1 MEALGKKI
9 VKGVTYNAGSR
20 ILMVGIQGITSI
32 ILARILSSSDYGVV
46 AFAAVFI
53 SFLSQFSDFGVSSA
67 IIQRKNID
75 AKILNTAFTI
85 RNAVSIV
92 LVFLATVMSFVV
104 PIYFDI
110 AHVDWII
117 RLLALNF
124 ILNSLAFISSSLLR
138 RKMEFFAYNL
148 AQLFSTLAGSLSAI
162 ALAFLG
168 YGFWSLVFSNI
179 LSSLAYA
186 VIINRFHRVKLR
198 IEFDMEVAKE
208 IWRFGFYV
216 FLSGLFVYALFNAD
230 NFIVG
235 AIKGTQALGYYSLAF
250 DWGTKIS
257 TLLSLTVL
265 SVLFPA
271 YSRIKDDK
279 EKLKKAYLDSVKYV
293 SFLSIMVNGTLFC
306 ISEDFLKIV
315 LGGGTD
321 KWLPALSSFRIL
333 CIYGIVRAIL
343 EPLGNVI
350 MALGDSKVL
359 LKANAIA
366 SAVQLLLLYPAL
378 NFWGIEGVAVLVFIS
393 YALQYFI
400 YIPYIKNRVDISFA
414 SFGLSLFIPVFSST
428 TFFIVFILY
437 RHLNTSES
445 IVGIVF
451 KSLIYL
457 LLYVILFCT
466 ATKFQ
471 FLKDLKSL

>member
-216 FLSGLFVYALFNAD
+216 FFRKSFEAC
-230 NFIVG
+230 
-235 AIKGTQALGYYSLAF
+235 
-250 DWGTKIS
+250 
-257 TLLSLTVL
+257 LLSQ
-265 SVLFPA
+265 
-271 YSRIKDDK
+271 RI
-279 EKLKKAYLDSVKYV
+279 
-293 SFLSIMVNGTLFC
+293 
-306 ISEDFLKIV
+306 
-315 LGGGTD
+315 
-321 KWLPALSSFRIL
+321 
-333 CIYGIVRAIL
+333 
-343 EPLGNVI
+343 
-350 MALGDSKVL
+350 
-359 LKANAIA
+359 
-366 SAVQLLLLYPAL
+366 
-378 NFWGIEGVAVLVFIS
+378 
-393 YALQYFI
+393 
-400 YIPYIKNRVDISFA
+400 
-414 SFGLSLFIPVFSST
+414 
-428 TFFIVFILY
+428 
-437 RHLNTSES
+437 
-445 IVGIVF
+445 
-451 KSLIYL
+451 
-457 LLYVILFCT
+457 
-466 ATKFQ
+466 
-471 FLKDLKSL
+471 

>member
-124 ILNSLAFISSSLLR
+124 ILNSLAFISASLLR

>member
-1 MEALGKKI
+1 
-9 VKGVTYNAGSR
+9 
-20 ILMVGIQGITSI
+20 
-32 ILARILSSSDYGVV
+32 
-46 AFAAVFI
+46 
-53 SFLSQFSDFGVSSA
+53 
-67 IIQRKNID
+67 
-75 AKILNTAFTI
+75 
-85 RNAVSIV
+85 
-92 LVFLATVMSFVV
+92 
-104 PIYFDI
+104 
-110 AHVDWII
+110 
-117 RLLALNF
+117 
-124 ILNSLAFISSSLLR
+124 
-138 RKMEFFAYNL
+138 
-148 AQLFSTLAGSLSAI
+148 
-162 ALAFLG
+162 
-168 YGFWSLVFSNI
+168 
-179 LSSLAYA
+179 
-186 VIINRFHRVKLR
+186 
-198 IEFDMEVAKE
+198 MEVAKE